1 MNTFVTA
8 ISCLKSA
15 RPITAQNQFTKNSHM
30 IMSKKIL
37 IIEDNT
43 DIRENVIEI
52 LELSGYTAWGADNGK
67 TGIDLAIQHLPDVIL
82 CDIAMPEMDGYTV
95 LYLLRKNPAT
105 IGITF
110 IFLTAK
116 AERSELRKGMDM
128 GADDYLTKPFSDIDL
143 LKAIEGR
150 LHKKELVRNA
160 EQLSKLLNKH
170 NGLQELQKITQA
182 CKARRLKKNHIL
194 YGEGDSGNGVYLVIS
209 GRIKTIKMV
218 SDGRELMTGIY
229 SAGQYLG
236 INVILSAEPYTDT
249 ATAIEDSVICVIP
262 KKELDDL
269 LLLHPDVSGEFI
281 KLLSNDIREK
291 EEQLM
296 QLAYFSVRKK
306 MAEAIL
312 RLNKHKPDDDSSFK
326 ISREDLAAMS
336 CMAIET
342 VSRTL
347 SDFKLE
353 GLIGKVGSTITVL
366 NFAGLSEMKN

>member
-1 MNTFVTA
+1 
-8 ISCLKSA
+8 
-15 RPITAQNQFTKNSHM
+15 
-30 IMSKKIL
+30 MSKKIL

-52 LELSGYTAWGADNGK
+52 LELSGYAALGADNGK
-67 TGIDLAIQHLPDVIL
+67 TGIDLAITHLPDVIL
-82 CDIAMPEMDGYTV
+82 CDIAMPEMDGYAV
-95 LYLLRKNPAT
+95 LYLLKKNPAT
-105 IGITF
+105 LGITF

-116 AERSELRKGMDM
+116 SERIELRKGMDM

-150 LHKKELVRNA
+150 LHNKELVRNA

-170 NGLQELQKITQA
+170 NGLQELERITQA
-182 CKARRLKKNHIL
+182 CKARRIKKNHIL
-194 YGEGDSGNGVYLVIS
+194 YGEGDFGSGVYLIIS
-209 GRIKTIKMV
+209 GRVKTIKMLT
-218 SDGRELMTGIY
+218 DGREFMTGIY

-236 INVILSAEPYTDT
+236 INVILSADPYTDT
-249 ATAIEDSVICVIP
+249 ATAMEDCVICVIP
-262 KKELDDL
+262 KPELDDL

-281 KLLSNDIREK
+281 RLLSNDIREK

-312 RLNKHKPDDDSSFK
+312 RLNKHKPTDDDSFK

-336 CMAIET
+336 CMATET

-347 SDFKLE
+347 SDFKTE
-353 GLIGKVGSTITVL
+353 GLIQRIGSSITIL
-366 NFAGLSEMKN
+366 NLAGLSKMKN